1 MKTRIF
7 DILLALIVIL
17 IIAAPIAEVI
27 YIRKYNYRTVI
38 IDNCQY
44 IRTWSG
50 HGWNVTHKG
59 DCTNEIHFKNK

>member
-27 YIRKYNYRTVI
+27 YIRKYNYGTVI
-38 IDNCQY
+38 IDKCEY
-44 IRTWSG
+44 IRTWNG
-50 HGWNVTHKG
+50 HAWTVTHKG
-59 DCTNEIHFKNK
+59 DCTNVIHLKNK